1 MGMTATAAEL
11 PGKTNGHN
19 ALRTLIVTFSVSV
32 LVACSAGNFD
42 DLNAYIK
49 SVKARPA
56 ERIAP
61 LPEFKT
67 YETFAYSAED
77 LRDPFKMFENEAEVA
92 KPVTVA
98 KPKGPHPDMNRNK
111 ETLEQFP
118 LDTLRF
124 VGQLQR
130 DNQTWAIVT
139 SPDSLVHRV
148 KVGNYIGKNYGRI
161 TKITE
166 QKIEISELVPDGM
179 GGWIERKAALSLG
192 E

>member
-1 MGMTATAAEL
+1 MGMTARAVRL
-11 PGKTNGHN
+11 PNEKSGRS
-19 ALRTLIVTFSVSV
+19 ALKALIVTLSVSV

-56 ERIAP
+56 KRIAP

-67 YETFAYSAED
+67 YETFTYAATD

-92 KPVTVA
+92 KTVTVPKTTGP
-98 KPKGPHPDMNRNK
+98 KPDLNRNK
-111 ETLEQFP
+111 ETLEQYP

-124 VGQLQR
+124 VGQLER
-130 DNQTWAIVT
+130 DGQTWAIIT

-148 KVGNYIGKNYGRI
+148 KVGNYIGKNYGKI

-166 QKIEISELVPDGM
+166 DKIEISELVTDGM
-179 GGWIERKAALSLG
+179 GGWIVRKAALSLG